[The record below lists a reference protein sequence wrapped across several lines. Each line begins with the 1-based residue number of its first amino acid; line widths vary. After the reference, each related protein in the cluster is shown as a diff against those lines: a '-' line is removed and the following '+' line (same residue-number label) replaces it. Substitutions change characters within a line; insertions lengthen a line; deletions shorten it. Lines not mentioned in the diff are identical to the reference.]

1 MPMLPDPDQVILDTS
16 ALLAYLTDDAG
27 AEIVE
32 LILKA
37 AASGKVEVVIP
48 TVAVAEAVTVALP
61 LLGPDRLE
69 DFRATIDQLPL
80 TVTCLDLD
88 AAIETAVAA
97 DVWRMG
103 YPEAAAAL
111 AAQSPR
117 SFVVT
122 ANPLYVW
129 YERSG
134 GRVYWI
140 GPEEHRNE
148 TTLFDP
154 LARFRPV
161 R

>member
-1 MPMLPDPDQVILDTS
+1 MPMLPDPDQVVLDTS

-32 LILKA
+32 LLLKA
-37 AASGKVEVVIP
+37 AADGKVQLVIP
-48 TVAVAEAVTVALP
+48 TISIAEAVTVALP
-61 LLGPDRLE
+61 LIGPERLE

-80 TVTCLDLD
+80 SAICLDLD
-88 AAIETAVAA
+88 TAIETAVAA

-103 YPEAAAAL
+103 YQEAAAAL

-122 ANPLYVW
+122 ANPLYIW

-134 GRVYWI
+134 GKVYWI
-140 GPEEHRNE
+140 GPEEHRNQ